1 MDLFF
6 EWIENNSQWVMKMPK
21 KLKKESSKLGY
32 SIGSIGDT
40 GSYSIVSSFLLYFLI
55 DVVFLDA
62 WLAAL
67 IYMLSYGVWNAIND
81 PIVGVLSDKTNTK
94 IGRRKPWIIL
104 GAPLTFIFYI
114 LMWAPPI
121 QLGDLGIFFFLLVV
135 VAGYEF
141 SYSMFGVS
149 WFSVFPELWESVED
163 RSKVVVFRQIFAVIG
178 SAFAVGIFPIL
189 QVSLSSIFG
198 ELAGWTW
205 AAAIMGAIFS
215 MSFLLCSFGIRERKE
230 FAIDDRLSL
239 KKSIKMTFKNKTLLM
254 YMGIHLM
261 TWSIT
266 GWMGAM
272 TPFLISHSVGL
283 SLDVI
288 ALVMLPNILATI
300 GFFIMWRKIYI
311 HYGPKKTL
319 ALTITLNALSYIP
332 CLIIT
337 DLFGLAMWGF
347 LVGVAMSGVLVSRE
361 VVAGDVVDE
370 DELMTGIRREG
381 SCFGFL
387 IAVDKFSLVIIG
399 LLTAILLD
407 VIIGYD
413 PLLPD
418 PPTMNIGIRVG
429 ILGFIS
435 LFSVILLII
444 LKFFPLNNER
454 IAEIRAEIEKLH
466 ADKIERLKDTNY
478 KN

>member
-1 MDLFF
+1 M
-6 EWIENNSQWVMKMPK
+6 EMPK
-21 KLKKESSKLGY
+21 SSKKESSKLWY
-32 SIGSIGDT
+32 SVGSIGDT
-40 GSYSIVSSFLLYFLI
+40 GSYSIVSSFLFYFLI
-55 DVVFLDA
+55 DVIFLDA

-67 IYMLSYGVWNAIND
+67 IFMLSYGVWNAVND

-94 IGRRKPWIIL
+94 IGRRKPWIML

-114 LMWAPPI
+114 LIWSPPVG
-121 QLGDLGIFFFLLVV
+121 LGTLGVFFFLLIV

-141 SYSMFGVS
+141 SYSMFGVP

-163 RSKVVVFRQIFAVIG
+163 RSKVVVFRQIFAIIG
-178 SAFAVGIFPIL
+178 SAFAIGVFPIL
-189 QVSLSSIFG
+189 QSSLGAIFG

-205 AAAIMGAIFS
+205 AAVIMGSVFS
-215 MSFLLCSFGIRERKE
+215 ASFLLSSLGIRERKE
-230 FAIDDRLSL
+230 FAIDEKLSL
-239 KKSIKMTFKNKTLLM
+239 RESIKMTLKNKTLLM

-272 TPFLISHSVGL
+272 TPFFIAHSVGL

-288 ALVMLPNILATI
+288 AIVMLPNILATI
-300 GFFIMWRKIYI
+300 LFFVMWRKIYI
-311 HYGPKKTL
+311 RYGPKKTL
-319 ALTITLNALSYIP
+319 AITVILNALCYIP
-332 CLIIT
+332 CLFII
-337 DLFGLAMWGF
+337 DMIGLAMWGF
-347 LVGVAMSGVLVSRE
+347 LVGIAMSGVLVSRE

-370 DELMTGIRREG
+370 DELITGVRREG

-387 IAVDKFSLVIIG
+387 IAIDKFSLVIIG
-399 LLTAILLD
+399 FFTAILLD

-418 PPTMNIGIRVG
+418 PPIMNMGIRFG

-435 LFSVILLII
+435 LFSIILLII

-466 ADKIERLKDTNY
+466 AEKLQRLKEFNLKD
-478 KN
+478 